1 MSAHQPEPSPAE
13 SAGSGADPKSRAA
26 PRIEVIAYAPD
37 RCDQRLFSTLSE
49 IAPFVAKETGKIWID
64 VEGVSATEIVA
75 ELERILP
82 LHPVAAD
89 LLREGSARTLVE
101 DFGTHMLATM
111 VFVHDA
117 HTPEVIDFIFNDRL
131 IITVQ
136 ERPGDCFHEVR
147 QRLRTGAG
155 RVRELHAE
163 FLFSLLGRAICR
175 SYQPIIELVDQ
186 RIERLEDQLATRP
199 DRSHLGR
206 IHVLRSRLV
215 QLRQRVVP
223 LRESIVRLV
232 AHGSPST
239 ARNLA
244 LRGLYDELASLQ
256 DELDFQRDAVQ
267 RLSDLY
273 MNGMSNRL
281 NDVMRILTIISTVF
295 MPLSFIASIYG
306 MNFDRESSPFNM
318 PELGWRYGYLAALG
332 LMASVAGTF
341 CVFFWRRGWIG
352 DQSAPRRSGIDGLAL
367 DVVEFVGLRG
377 DPRRGVRTRHRR
389 RGLALTR
396 ARAEEAAPD
405 RP

>member
-1 MSAHQPEPSPAE
+1 MSAHSPEHSTSPD
-13 SAGSGADPKSRAA
+13 GSTGTHAQSPA

-37 RCDQRLFSTLSE
+37 RCEQKLFASLAE
-49 IAPFVAKETGKIWID
+49 LGPFVTQEQGKIWID

-101 DFGTHMLATM
+101 DFGSHMLATM

-147 QRLRTGAG
+147 QRLRSGAG

-163 FLFSLLGRAICR
+163 FLFALLGRAICR
-175 SYQPIIELVDQ
+175 SYQPIIDLVDQ

-199 DRSHLGR
+199 DRSHLAR
-206 IHVLRSRLV
+206 IHVLRTRLI

-256 DELDFQRDAVQ
+256 DDLDFHRDAVQ

-306 MNFDRESSPFNM
+306 MNFDREAGALNM
-318 PELGWRYGYLAALG
+318 PELGWRYGYLFALA
-332 LMASVAGTF
+332 LMGIVAGSF

-352 DQSAPRRSGIDGLAL
+352 DQAGRRRGGIDGLAL

-377 DPRRGVRTRHRR
+377 DPRRTAHPRRRR
-389 RGLALTR
+389 RGLGLTR
-396 ARAEEAAPD
+396 ARAAAAPNE
-405 RP
+405 